1 MNQLIRTDLI
11 SGNIM
16 YIHRFKEE
24 EHEIVEVFVLLPSSA
39 ITSKKQFDYEQAN
52 AIARQFTSALEDSTI
67 LGDLFKAE
75 NSDTGGIVIIN
86 NREHHVLAG
95 EEKFKA
101 QTLIDIARDT
111 LDKER
116 SNKKINYGIVP
127 MK

>member
-11 SGNIM
+11 SGNTV
-16 YIHRFKEE
+16 YIHRFMEE
-24 EHEIVEVFVLLPSSA
+24 EHEIVEVFVLLPNSAKVSS
-39 ITSKKQFDYEQAN
+39 KQFDYEQAN
-52 AIARQFTSALEDSTI
+52 AIVRQFTYALEDSSI
-67 LGDLFKAE
+67 LGELFKVE
-75 NSDTGGIVIIN
+75 NSGDGGTVIIN